1 MTTAP
6 NELTPAVFLDRDGTL
21 MREVNYCA
29 DPEQVEIFPG
39 VPVALLRL
47 KAAGYKLIV
56 ISNQAGIG
64 RGYFTE
70 AQYRLV
76 EAEVA
81 RAVLPATLDAVYFCP
96 DRPDLATDRRKP
108 APGMVF
114 EAQRD
119 HDIDLARSFLIGD
132 KAIDIECGRNAGVRT
147 ILVKTGYGM
156 QETHAAPHW
165 IAEDLSAATDLILSV
180 GEISR
185 GESHSS

>member
-1 MTTAP
+1 MTAAP
-6 NELTPAVFLDRDGTL
+6 NESTPAVFLDRDGTL

-29 DPEQVEIFPG
+29 DPKQVEIFPG
-39 VPVALLRL
+39 VPEALLRL
-47 KAAGYKLIV
+47 KTAGYKLIV

-70 AQYRLV
+70 AEYRLV

-81 RAVLPATLDAVYFCP
+81 RAVLPATFDAVYFCP
-96 DRPDLATDRRKP
+96 DRPDLATERRKP

-119 HDIDLARSFLIGD
+119 HEIDLARSFFIGD

-147 ILVKTGYGM
+147 ILVKTGYGANEM
-156 QETHAAPHW
+156 SAGPDW
-165 IAEDLSAATDLILSV
+165 IAADLSTAVDIILV
-180 GEISR
+180 QDNE
-185 GESHSS
+185 

>member
-6 NELTPAVFLDRDGTL
+6 NDGAAAVFLDRDGTL

-29 DPEQVEIFPG
+29 DPKQVEIFPG
-39 VPVALLRL
+39 VPAALMRL

-81 RAVLPATLDAVYFCP
+81 RAVLPATFDGVYFCP
-96 DRPDLATDRRKP
+96 DRPDLATARRKP

-119 HDIDLARSFLIGD
+119 HQIDLARSFFIGD
-132 KAIDIECGRNAGVRT
+132 KAIDVECGRNAAMRT
-147 ILVKTGYGM
+147 ILVKTGYGASE
-156 QETHAAPHW
+156 QNDAGANW
-165 IAEDLSAATDLILSV
+165 LAEDLRAAADIIL
-180 GEISR
+180 GLAER
-185 GESHSS
+185 

>member
-1 MTTAP
+1 MMAAP
-6 NELTPAVFLDRDGTL
+6 NESAAAVFLDRDGTL

-29 DPEQVEIFPG
+29 DPKQVEIFPG
-39 VPVALLRL
+39 VSEALVRL
-47 KAAGYKLIV
+47 KQAGYKLIV

-81 RAVLPATLDAVYFCP
+81 RQVRPAIFDAVYFCP

-119 HDIDLARSFLIGD
+119 FDLDLASSFLIGD
-132 KAIDIECGRNAGVRT
+132 KAIDIECGRNAGLRT
-147 ILVKTGYGM
+147 ILVKTGYGAN
-156 QETHAAPHW
+156 ETHAVPDW
-165 IAEDLSAATDLILSV
+165 LAEDFSAAADIILSAGND
-180 GEISR
+180 
-185 GESHSS
+185 

>member
-1 MTTAP
+1 MRSSATIRPA
-6 NELTPAVFLDRDGTL
+6 PAVFLDRDGTL

-39 VPVALLRL
+39 VPEALLKL
-47 KAAGYKLIV
+47 KNAGYKLIV

-81 RAVLPATLDAVYFCP
+81 RGVLPATFDGVYFCP
-96 DRPDLATDRRKP
+96 DRPDLATNRRKP
-108 APGMVF
+108 APGMVL
-114 EAQRD
+114 EAERD
-119 HDIDLARSFLIGD
+119 HEIDLARSFFIGD

-147 ILVKTGYGM
+147 IQVKTGYGAN
-156 QETHAAPHW
+156 ETHAAPHW
-165 IAEDLSAATDLILSV
+165 IAEDFPAAAQIVLNLHET
-180 GEISR
+180 SR
-185 GESHSS
+185 VDFG

>member
-6 NELTPAVFLDRDGTL
+6 NELAVAVFLDRDGTL

-29 DPEQVEIFPG
+29 DPKQVEIFPG
-39 VPVALLRL
+39 VLEALIRL
-47 KAAGYKLIV
+47 KDAGYKLIV

-70 AQYRLV
+70 AEYRLV

-81 RAVLPATLDAVYFCP
+81 RAILPATFDAVYFCP
-96 DRPDLATDRRKP
+96 DRPDLATERRKP
-108 APGMVF
+108 APGMIL

-119 HDIDLARSFLIGD
+119 HAIDLARSFFIGD

-147 ILVKTGYGM
+147 ILVKTGYGAN
-156 QETHAAPHW
+156 ETGADPDW
-165 IAEDLSAATDLILSV
+165 IAESFSAAADIILAQAD
-180 GEISR
+180 E
-185 GESHSS
+185 

>member
-1 MTTAP
+1 MMAAP
-6 NELTPAVFLDRDGTL
+6 NESAAAVFLDRDGTL

-29 DPEQVEIFPG
+29 DPKQVEIFPG
-39 VPVALLRL
+39 VPEALVRL
-47 KAAGYKLIV
+47 KQAGYKLVV

-64 RGYFTE
+64 RGFFTE

-81 RAVLPATLDAVYFCP
+81 RQVRPAIFDAVYFCP

-119 HDIDLARSFLIGD
+119 LDLDLASSFLIGD
-132 KAIDIECGRNAGVRT
+132 KAIDIECGRNAGLRT
-147 ILVKTGYGM
+147 ILVKTGYGAN
-156 QETHAAPHW
+156 ETHAAPHW
-165 IAEDLSAATDLILSV
+165 LAEDFSAAADIILSAGND
-180 GEISR
+180 
-185 GESHSS
+185 

>member
-1 MTTAP
+1 MTTALS
-6 NELTPAVFLDRDGTL
+6 ESAAVFLDRDGTL

-29 DPEQVEIFPG
+29 DPKQVEIFPG
-39 VPVALLRL
+39 VPEALVRL
-47 KAAGYKLIV
+47 KDAGYKLIV

-81 RAVLPATLDAVYFCP
+81 RAVLPATFDGVYFCP
-96 DRPDLATDRRKP
+96 DRPDLATERRKP

-119 HDIDLARSFLIGD
+119 HGIDLARSFFIGD

-147 ILVKTGYGM
+147 VLVRTGYGAN
-156 QETHAAPHW
+156 ETGAAPDW
-165 IAEDLSAATDLILSV
+165 IAEDFSAAADIILNL
-180 GEISR
+180 
-185 GESHSS
+185 ESGARKAH